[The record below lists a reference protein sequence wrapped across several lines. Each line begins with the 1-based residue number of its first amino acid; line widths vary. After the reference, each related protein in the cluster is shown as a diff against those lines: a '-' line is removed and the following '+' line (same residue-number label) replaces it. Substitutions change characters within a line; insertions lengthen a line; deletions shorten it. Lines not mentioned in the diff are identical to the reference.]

1 MEKPALLI
9 IDMQNDFV
17 LEGKPLRVAGAQAAI
32 PKMQSVLAEFRKRP
46 LPVFHILRVHR
57 ADGSD
62 VEIIRQERFR
72 QQPFAVAGT
81 PGAAVIDEL
90 TPRRGEYV
98 VEKIRMSAFIG
109 TELDL
114 MLRTL
119 GVRPR
124 TASGQPSSMAL
135 PTITR
140 SCSSMTQPGHPPKTC
155 TGPMSG
161 TCRISGCGSQKPLK
175 YPVCWVEKKV
185 KKLLFPDIVPD
196 QPDTAS
202 DDDNIVDCRN
212 DGDELVGDPGPDQLL
227 DHEIELEC
235 CDQDKKPDD
244 DIHQPEPV
252 VSGLLLRG
260 FWIVCHGDLTGG
272 DV

>member
-17 LEGKPLRVAGAQAAI
+17 LEGKPLRVAGARAAI
-32 PKMQSVLAEFRKRP
+32 PKMQSVLAEFRNRS

-81 PGAAVIDEL
+81 KGAAVIDEL
-90 TPRRGEYV
+90 TPRTGEYV

-119 GVRPR
+119 GVTTVYVTGIQTPNCIR
-124 TASGQPSSMAL
+124 TTVFDAIAYN
-135 PTITR
+135 
-140 SCSSMTQPGHPPKTC
+140 
-155 TGPMSG
+155 
-161 TCRISGCGSQKPLK
+161 
-175 YPVCWVEKKV
+175 YPVVLVDDAVGASSDEVHRANVRDMQNIGVRVV
-185 KKLLFPDIVPD
+185 K
-196 QPDTAS
+196 S
-202 DDDNIVDCRN
+202 
-212 DGDELVGDPGPDQLL
+212 GD
-227 DHEIELEC
+227 
-235 CDQDKKPDD
+235 
-244 DIHQPEPV
+244 
-252 VSGLLLRG
+252 VSGL
-260 FWIVCHGDLTGG
+260 IC
-272 DV
+272 